1 MNNDV
6 LVSVLGIQKE
16 ISAVQT
22 DEIETIT
29 VGKYYNK
36 GDKIYIVYKEEEL
49 SKEETTTSTIKI
61 HDEVVTL
68 SRLGGNNTFM
78 VFEAGKKN
86 MTHYKTP
93 YGTFELGIVTRQIDI
108 DFKDDIGEIT
118 IVYLLEVNNAPVGV
132 NTIRIRVQN
141 NDKQLKL
148 I

>member
-16 ISAVQT
+16 LSDIQT
-22 DEIETIT
+22 EEIETIT

-36 GDKIYIVYKEEEL
+36 GDKIYITYKEEEL
-49 SKEETTTSTIKI
+49 SAEKTTTSTIKI

-68 SRLGGNNTFM
+68 SRLGGNNTYM
-78 VFEAGKKN
+78 VFETGKKN

-93 YGTFELGIVTRQIDI
+93 FGTFELGIITRQIDI
-108 DFKDDIGEIT
+108 DLKEDTGEIT
-118 IVYLLEVNNAPVGV
+118 IVYLLEVNNAPIGV
-132 NTIRIRVQN
+132 NTIKIKVQN
-141 NDKQLKL
+141 NDKELKL